1 MANNI
6 EAKYILAFKPTPRN
20 KDAIYYYKPGKIDTV
35 VVNLRFKGDALMV
48 ARLISYLQADVEGK
62 KRFSKGRMELRE
74 SCVVEEL
81 DPAADPELPAGHC
94 PSPGMAA
101 SYPAARLPTWAG
113 PSTPAGKLPGPFL
126 ILSLD
131 SFPQSF
137 NMGLKQRKSRY

>member
-35 VVNLRFKGDALMV
+35 VINLRFKGDALMV

-81 DPAADPELPAGHC
+81 DPAADPDYTAGPLSFAWDGSLLPGGEIAYLGRAKHN
-94 PSPGMAA
+94 SGK
-101 SYPAARLPTWAG
+101 AARP
-113 PSTPAGKLPGPFL
+113 
-126 ILSLD
+126 I
-131 SFPQSF
+131 F
-137 NMGLKQRKSRY
+137 NLKS